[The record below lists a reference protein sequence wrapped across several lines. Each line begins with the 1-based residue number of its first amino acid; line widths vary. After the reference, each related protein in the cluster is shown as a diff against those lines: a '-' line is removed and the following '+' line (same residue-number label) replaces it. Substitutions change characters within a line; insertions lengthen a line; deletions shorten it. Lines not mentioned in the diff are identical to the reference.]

1 MVPYVRLS
9 FWKHFKD
16 GLKYIEGLSEDDIKK
31 FEEELLKG
39 ENEDEQ
45 I

>member
-16 GLKYIEGLSEDDIKK
+16 GLKWVEDLSEEEIKE
-31 FEEELLKG
+31 FEESLKK
-39 ENEDEQ
+39 
-45 I
+45 